1 MRAKHE
7 MLHDTYVA
15 ELEEAALDGDLE
27 AEFELYAM
35 EQMEKD

>member
-1 MRAKHE
+1 MRDKHE
-7 MLHDTYVA
+7 ILHDIYVA
-15 ELEEAALDGDLE
+15 ELEEATLHGDLE